1 MPEAIINSTDYI
13 IYKFIKNLPKSY
25 CFIHPNMITLFRA
38 ILLLPII
45 DNIKNN
51 ESILIGTLLPVVY
64 MILDAFDGAQAR
76 KCNTSSNFGAL
87 LDDIFDQSYQS
98 IILIYCI
105 IKIFKIKKKIYINK
119 NKSKIVLNR
128 NYIIIVIFILTII
141 WRFIPIS
148 ITDFVVISN
157 INKSIDFSIHSHN
170 LIIFTFIFILVLK
183 LLLNNY
189 TKTIKEIDEDK

>member
-64 MILDAFDGAQAR
+64 MILDIFDGAQAR
-76 KCNTSSNFGAL
+76 KCNTSSKLGAI
-87 LDDIFDQSYQS
+87 LDELFDQSWRYV
-98 IILIYCI
+98 ILIYCI
-105 IKIFKIKKKIYINK
+105 IKIFKIKKKIYIKKNK
-119 NKSKIVLNR
+119 NKIVLNR
-128 NYIIIVIFILTII
+128 DYIVIILFILALLIDRVISTKSTQFKFFFHFIGNSIFYNNTII
-141 WRFIPIS
+141 S
-148 ITDFVVISN
+148 
-157 INKSIDFSIHSHN
+157 
-170 LIIFTFIFILVLK
+170 TFIFMLVLK